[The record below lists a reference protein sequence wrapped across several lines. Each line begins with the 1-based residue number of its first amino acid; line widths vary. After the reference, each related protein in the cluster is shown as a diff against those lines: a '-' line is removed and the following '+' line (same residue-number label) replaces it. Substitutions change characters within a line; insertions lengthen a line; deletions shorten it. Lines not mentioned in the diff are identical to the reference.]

1 MQDPRIKEMAAVLVN
16 YSTRVK
22 KNDVVLISASGI
34 SSLPLVKEIYAQCVE
49 KGAKYVEYDFS
60 IPEINRHFFTSAGRE
75 QLAYF
80 PQHKLDFMKQV
91 TVYIGIGSAENS
103 MVMAQVDQKNMIAYS
118 KVVRPIIDWRVK
130 NTRWVVTRFP
140 THGAAQDA
148 GMSLDEYEDYLFSS
162 CCIDWQ
168 AESQKQGKLKKLMD
182 RTETVRITSSDT
194 ELTFS
199 INGMKSIKCDGRL
212 NIPDGEVFTAPVRDS
227 VEGYIT
233 YNCPSIY
240 QGKEFNDVR
249 FEFSK
254 GKIVKASAATSS
266 MALNSIL
273 DTDDGAR
280 YIGEFA
286 IGVNP
291 KIRVPMR
298 NILFDEKI
306 FGSIHLTPG
315 QSYEESDNGNRS
327 AVHWDLVKILTDDGE
342 IWFDNILVQKD
353 GLFVHESLLDLNPGK

>member
-1 MQDPRIKEMAAVLVN
+1 MQDPRIKEMASVLVD
-16 YSTRVK
+16 YSTQVK

-34 SSLPLVKEIYAQCVE
+34 SCLPLVKEIYAQCLN

-60 IPEINRHFFTSAGRE
+60 IPELNRLFFTNADES
-75 QLAYF
+75 QLAHF
-80 PQHKLDFMKQV
+80 PQHKLDFMKKV
-91 TVYIGIGSAENS
+91 TVFIGIGSAENS
-103 MVMAQVDQKNMIAYS
+103 MVMAQVNQENMIAYS

-140 THGAAQDA
+140 THGSAQEA
-148 GMSLDEYEDYLFSS
+148 RMSLDEYEDYLFSS
-162 CCIDWQ
+162 CCIDWK
-168 AESQKQGKLKKLMD
+168 AESKKQNKLKKLMD
-182 RTETVRITSSDT
+182 RAEKVRISASDT
-194 ELTFS
+194 ELSFS
-199 INGMKSIKCDGRL
+199 IKGMKSIKCDGRC
-212 NIPDGEVFTAPVRDS
+212 NIPDGEVYTAPVRDS

-254 GKIVKASAATSS
+254 GKIIKATAAASS
-266 MALNSIL
+266 RSLNRIL
-273 DTDDGAR
+273 DTDEGAR

-315 QSYEESDNGNRS
+315 QSYEECDNGNQS
-327 AVHWDLVKILTDDGE
+327 AVHWDLVKILTGNGE
-342 IWFDNILVQKD
+342 IWFDDILIQKD
-353 GLFVHESLLDLNPGK
+353 GYFVHETLLDLNPGD

>member
-22 KNDVVLISASGI
+22 KNDVVLICASGI
-34 SSLPLVKEIYAQCVE
+34 SSLPLVKEIYAQCVD

-60 IPEINRHFFTSAGRE
+60 IPEINRHFFISAGKE

-103 MVMAQVDQKNMIAYS
+103 MVMAQANQKNMIAYS

-168 AESQKQGKLKKLMD
+168 AESRKQGKLKKLMD

-199 INGMKSIKCDGRL
+199 IKGLKSIKCDGRL
-212 NIPDGEVFTAPVRDS
+212 NIPDGEVFTAPVRES

-327 AVHWDLVKILTDDGE
+327 AVHWDLVKILTGDGE
-342 IWFDNILVQKD
+342 IWFDNILIQKD